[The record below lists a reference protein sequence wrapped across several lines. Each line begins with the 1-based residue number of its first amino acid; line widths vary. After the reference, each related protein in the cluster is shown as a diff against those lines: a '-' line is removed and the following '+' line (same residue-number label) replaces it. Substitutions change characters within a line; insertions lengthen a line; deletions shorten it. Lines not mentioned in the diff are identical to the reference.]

1 MKNVVTNVSLFSI
14 LSFTIIGT
22 NVFGMSR
29 NLGELAN
36 YSKVDEVILL
46 PEIGG
51 NLSGITYNYDTGT
64 YFMVQNNY
72 GKLFEYDRS
81 LKKQLRVIE
90 MKNLKDD
97 DTEGIFYL
105 GRDRFAISS
114 EDNHIHIFTIR
125 PGDTVIDLDSARE
138 DVQDLTLPPPSKSN
152 QGIEGICHA
161 PAKNGGRGTFYAV
174 QEAKPKK
181 VYYFDFPASDADV
194 TSPKALGVKEL
205 FNADRTLFLKMG
217 DLSDC
222 TFDTESDHLFLL
234 SHESSKVM
242 EFSRTGEELGS
253 LKLPNVAPQYEGI
266 TFGPD
271 RELILVSEPNSVV
284 IMKRNR

>member
-1 MKNVVTNVSLFSI
+1 M
-14 LSFTIIGT
+14 
-22 NVFGMSR
+22 
-29 NLGELAN
+29 
-36 YSKVDEVILL
+36 
-46 PEIGG
+46 GG

-125 PGDTVIDLDSARE
+125 PGDTVLDLNSARE
-138 DVQDLTLPPPSKSN
+138 DVQDFTLPPPSKKN
-152 QGIEGICHA
+152 KGLEGVCLA
-161 PAKNGGRGTFYAV
+161 PSKNGGRGTFYTV
-174 QEAKPKK
+174 QEASPKK
-181 VYYFDFPASDADV
+181 VYTFEFPASDADV
-194 TSPKALGVKEL
+194 TSPKVLGVKEL
-205 FNADRTLFLKMG
+205 FNADKALFLKMS

-242 EFSRTGEELGS
+242 EFSRTGEEIGS
-253 LKLPNVAPQYEGI
+253 LKLPTVAPQYEGI

-284 IMKRNR
+284 IMKKNH